1 MCPLIVEV
9 ILKSLFPPVLGS
21 VGFLV
26 CNSVVGVGDDL
37 KRRRRKDGHSDS
49 KIRRWMPS
57 STPVASHV
65 GNYLLIIY
73 QTSRQSFSP
82 KGSLLRGGFKLTFIS
97 GSVGIGY
104 YSFREC
110 MLRCL
115 LYSLYFQEEEEEE
128 HLKMLTT
135 LVPLAAECW
144 HRERRQGGGLGS
156 LRGGGRSPAKRG
168 RRVQGGSWRL

>member
-49 KIRRWMPS
+49 KIRRWVPS
-57 STPVASHV
+57 STPVAGHD

-73 QTSRQSFSP
+73 QTRQQGLFV
-82 KGSLLRGGFKLTFIS
+82 KGYL
-97 GSVGIGY
+97 
-104 YSFREC
+104 
-110 MLRCL
+110 
-115 LYSLYFQEEEEEE
+115 
-128 HLKMLTT
+128 
-135 LVPLAAECW
+135 
-144 HRERRQGGGLGS
+144 ERAS
-156 LRGGGRSPAKRG
+156 S
-168 RRVQGGSWRL
+168 